1 MSVNIEDAD
10 RVQFSANVKEAYQ
23 RKGPMLRS
31 MVTLMD
37 VINATT
43 ARVEKMGAG
52 VAGQRGRYA
61 DVTPMDIDHTH
72 VTATME
78 KWEAWEFQEK
88 IDDKRNI
95 IDAGGKY
102 VMAAANALGR
112 KSDDLVV
119 NELNAGATQTIVDG
133 GTSFT
138 YNKLL
143 QARKTLLDNNI
154 QLRDERVKLL
164 IGPDQEQY
172 WLESVNEFKNRDY
185 TAKGNIDNPGTYYD
199 WLGMDIMVYTSLPV
213 ATSIR
218 SCYMWVPSAIG
229 LGLNTDIDVGI
240 DWIPHKRTW
249 MYGGEM
255 YMGAKTIDALG
266 IVEIDCQE

>member
-23 RKGPMLRS
+23 RLGGQLRS
-31 MVTLMD
+31 TVTMMD

-43 ARVEKMGAG
+43 ARVEKIGSG

-61 DVTPMDIDHTH
+61 DVTAMDIDHSH
-72 VTATME
+72 VTCTME

-102 VMAAANALGR
+102 VIAAANALGR
-112 KSDDLVV
+112 KSDDLIV
-119 NELNAGATQTIVDG
+119 NELNAGSTQAIVNG
-133 GTSFT
+133 GTSLT
-138 YNKLL
+138 YNKILTG
-143 QARKTLLDNNI
+143 RKTLLDNNVNI
-154 QLRDERVKLL
+154 RGERLNLV

-172 WLESVNEFKNRDY
+172 LLESVTEFKSRDF
-185 TAKGNIDNPGTYYD
+185 TNKNNLDGPDRMYD
-199 WLGMDIMVYTSLPV
+199 WLGMNIIVFSALPV
-213 ATSIR
+213 ATGIR
-218 SCYMWVPSAIG
+218 SCYLYVPSAIG
-229 LGLNTDIDVGI
+229 LGVNQDIDTGI
-240 DWIPHKRTW
+240 DWVAIKRMW